1 MERIRRLGRY
11 QKSVLLATALMAL
24 VFTAVY
30 LTVTA
35 RVGFAFGDAILL
47 DVHEVSADVYTGKVR
62 GETVRFTVNADRSVT
77 FQRGE
82 RLYGP
87 YTAAEDP
94 TAVPADSALAAYMT
108 GVELRRDGEVVFRGG
123 VLENGGMYLLYRE
136 DGSLADIRGVD
147 APGDYAADE
156 SGSAV
161 SEEPSVLTLLTL
173 ISGPVLRHK
182 GQWPVWLG
190 GVLLCV
196 ITALTVLF
204 ADELF
209 RWHLSFRIR
218 NADRAEPSDWE
229 IAGRYLS
236 WTALPLLAL
245 VVFILGLRCCLC
257 TQESERT
264 KGAGAL
270 RRSSPSVFP
279 LIWFRAFFC

>member
-1 MERIRRLGRY
+1 MERIRSLSRY

-35 RVGFAFGDAILL
+35 RVGFAFGDAILP

-108 GVELRRDGEVVFRGG
+108 GVELRRGGEVVFRGG

-136 DGSLADIRGVD
+136 DGGLADIRGVD

-156 SGSAV
+156 SGSVV
-161 SEEPSVLTLLTL
+161 SEEPSVLTLLAL

-236 WTALPLLAL
+236 WTALSLLAL
-245 VVFILGLRCCLC
+245 VVFILGLR
-257 TQESERT
+257 
-264 KGAGAL
+264 
-270 RRSSPSVFP
+270 
-279 LIWFRAFFC
+279 

>member
-1 MERIRRLGRY
+1 MERIRSLGRY
-11 QKSVLLATALMAL
+11 QKAVLLATALMAL

-108 GVELRRDGEVVFRGG
+108 GVELRRGGEVVFRGG
-123 VLENGGMYLLYRE
+123 
-136 DGSLADIRGVD
+136 D

-245 VVFILGLRCCLC
+245 VVFILGLR
-257 TQESERT
+257 
-264 KGAGAL
+264 
-270 RRSSPSVFP
+270 
-279 LIWFRAFFC
+279 

>member
-123 VLENGGMYLLYRE
+123 VLENGVAGYMSSEYLVE
-136 DGSLADIRGVD
+136 D
-147 APGDYAADE
+147 APG
-156 SGSAV
+156 SGDQGETSG
-161 SEEPSVLTLLTL
+161 ETPNTTTLCRNDGVYIT
-173 ISGPVLRHK
+173 
-182 GQWPVWLG
+182 LG
-190 GVLLCV
+190 GAW
-196 ITALTVLF
+196 AL
-204 ADELF
+204 
-209 RWHLSFRIR
+209 
-218 NADRAEPSDWE
+218 AED
-229 IAGRYLS
+229 
-236 WTALPLLAL
+236 
-245 VVFILGLRCCLC
+245 
-257 TQESERT
+257 
-264 KGAGAL
+264 
-270 RRSSPSVFP
+270 
-279 LIWFRAFFC
+279 

>member
-1 MERIRRLGRY
+1 MERIRSLGRY

-108 GVELRRDGEVVFRGG
+108 GVELRRGGEVVFRGG

-136 DGSLADIRGVD
+136 DGGLADIRGVD

-182 GQWPVWLG
+182 GQ
-190 GVLLCV
+190 
-196 ITALTVLF
+196 
-204 ADELF
+204 
-209 RWHLSFRIR
+209 
-218 NADRAEPSDWE
+218 
-229 IAGRYLS
+229 
-236 WTALPLLAL
+236 
-245 VVFILGLRCCLC
+245 
-257 TQESERT
+257 
-264 KGAGAL
+264 
-270 RRSSPSVFP
+270 
-279 LIWFRAFFC
+279 

>member
-1 MERIRRLGRY
+1 MERIRSLGRY

-94 TAVPADSALAAYMT
+94 T
-108 GVELRRDGEVVFRGG
+108 
-123 VLENGGMYLLYRE
+123 
-136 DGSLADIRGVD
+136 
-147 APGDYAADE
+147 
-156 SGSAV
+156 AV

-245 VVFILGLRCCLC
+245 VVFILGLR
-257 TQESERT
+257 
-264 KGAGAL
+264 
-270 RRSSPSVFP
+270 
-279 LIWFRAFFC
+279 

>member
-1 MERIRRLGRY
+1 MERIRSLGRY
-11 QKSVLLATALMAL
+11 QKAVLLATALMAL

-108 GVELRRDGEVVFRGG
+108 GVELRRGGEVLFRGG

-136 DGSLADIRGVD
+136 DGGLADIRGGD

-156 SGSAV
+156 
-161 SEEPSVLTLLTL
+161 
-173 ISGPVLRHK
+173 
-182 GQWPVWLG
+182 
-190 GVLLCV
+190 
-196 ITALTVLF
+196 LTVLF

-245 VVFILGLRCCLC
+245 VVFILGLR
-257 TQESERT
+257 
-264 KGAGAL
+264 
-270 RRSSPSVFP
+270 
-279 LIWFRAFFC
+279 

>member
-1 MERIRRLGRY
+1 MERIRSLGRY

-62 GETVRFTVNADRSVT
+62 GETVRFTVNADQSVT

-156 SGSAV
+156 SGSVV

-182 GQWPVWLG
+182 GQWPRVARRRA
-190 GVLLCV
+190 
-196 ITALTVLF
+196 ALRHHGAHGALRRR
-204 ADELF
+204 AIPL
-209 RWHLSFRIR
+209 HLSFRIR
-218 NADRAEPSDWE
+218 NADRRSRPT
-229 IAGRYLS
+229 GRS
-236 WTALPLLAL
+236 RGGISRGP
-245 VVFILGLRCCLC
+245 RCRCW
-257 TQESERT
+257 R
-264 KGAGAL
+264 
-270 RRSSPSVFP
+270 
-279 LIWFRAFFC
+279 W

>member
-1 MERIRRLGRY
+1 MERIRSLSRY

-35 RVGFAFGDAILL
+35 RVGFAFGDAILP

-108 GVELRRDGEVVFRGG
+108 GVELRRGGEVVFRGG

-136 DGSLADIRGVD
+136 DEREMIPVCRQYGVALTPYSPMASGHLTRPKWNSDSKRSITDNTMRSKYDRGMEQDLPIIRRVHEVAERIGVPMARVALAWHWVKGVTAPIVGCSKPERVDDAIAALDLQLTAEDI
-147 APGDYAADE
+147 DYI
-156 SGSAV
+156 
-161 SEEPSVLTLLTL
+161 EEPYTAHELVGPLARPGERALAGTLA
-173 ISGPVLRHK
+173 PK
-182 GQWPVWLG
+182 
-190 GVLLCV
+190 
-196 ITALTVLF
+196 
-204 ADELF
+204 
-209 RWHLSFRIR
+209 
-218 NADRAEPSDWE
+218 
-229 IAGRYLS
+229 
-236 WTALPLLAL
+236 
-245 VVFILGLRCCLC
+245 
-257 TQESERT
+257 
-264 KGAGAL
+264 
-270 RRSSPSVFP
+270 RR
-279 LIWFRAFFC
+279 

>member
-1 MERIRRLGRY
+1 MERIRSLGRY
-11 QKSVLLATALMAL
+11 QKAVLLATALMAL

-87 YTAAEDP
+87 YTTAEDP

-108 GVELRRDGEVVFRGG
+108 GVELRRGGEVVFR
-123 VLENGGMYLLYRE
+123 
-136 DGSLADIRGVD
+136 
-147 APGDYAADE
+147 
-156 SGSAV
+156 
-161 SEEPSVLTLLTL
+161 
-173 ISGPVLRHK
+173 
-182 GQWPVWLG
+182 G

-245 VVFILGLRCCLC
+245 VVFILGLR
-257 TQESERT
+257 
-264 KGAGAL
+264 
-270 RRSSPSVFP
+270 
-279 LIWFRAFFC
+279 

>member
-1 MERIRRLGRY
+1 MERIRSLGRY
-11 QKSVLLATALMAL
+11 QKAVLLATALMAL

-108 GVELRRDGEVVFRGG
+108 GVELRRGGEVVFRGG

-136 DGSLADIRGVD
+136 DGGLADIRGVD

-156 SGSAV
+156 SGSVV

-218 NADRAEPSDWE
+218 PGGAVRLGDRGAVSLVDRA
-229 IAGRYLS
+229 A
-236 WTALPLLAL
+236 AA
-245 VVFILGLRCCLC
+245 
-257 TQESERT
+257 
-264 KGAGAL
+264 GAGSFYSGTAVM
-270 RRSSPSVFP
+270 SVH
-279 LIWFRAFFC
+279 AGV

>member
-1 MERIRRLGRY
+1 MERIRSLGRY

-30 LTVTA
+30 LTVTS

-108 GVELRRDGEVVFRGG
+108 GVELRRGGEVLFRGG

-136 DGSLADIRGVD
+136 DGGLADIRGVD

-156 SGSAV
+156 SGSVV

-190 GVLLCV
+190 GVLGDRGAVSLV
-196 ITALTVLF
+196 
-204 ADELF
+204 
-209 RWHLSFRIR
+209 
-218 NADRAEPSDWE
+218 DRA
-229 IAGRYLS
+229 A
-236 WTALPLLAL
+236 AA
-245 VVFILGLRCCLC
+245 
-257 TQESERT
+257 
-264 KGAGAL
+264 GAGSFYSGTAVM
-270 RRSSPSVFP
+270 SVH
-279 LIWFRAFFC
+279 AGV